1 MAQKSRFLQEYATIR
16 WQHGAP
22 AAAAAVGE
30 EQEAVAAAP
39 PVDVEE

>member
-30 EQEAVAAAP
+30 EEAGAAAP
-39 PVDVEE
+39 PVEVEE